1 MPHNFTL
8 CFLMLH
14 KVSVYTDFIECF
26 LVLMDHC
33 LKPMFLFPALGAG
46 LIWLSLAQPLE
57 QQSLCKLV
65 PSLLF

>member
-14 KVSVYTDFIECF
+14 KVSVYTEFIECF

-46 LIWLSLAQPLE
+46 LIWLCHWRNLWSSNLSA
-57 QQSLCKLV
+57 S
-65 PSLLF
+65 